1 MQEKVTPL
9 HEPHEDRSFVGLFRD
24 LTRETATLVQQ
35 EVALAKAEVN
45 EKISQVAAGT
55 ASLASGGA
63 VAYAG
68 LLFLLLSAVLALNKI
83 WDPWLSALVVGG
95 VVLLIGLIMLGA
107 GRSKLTAGN
116 LAPQR
121 TTHSLKRD
129 KDMVK
134 EKLS

>member
-9 HEPHEDRSFVGLFRD
+9 HAEPQDRSFVGLFRD
-24 LTRETATLVQQ
+24 LTRETTTLVQQ

-45 EKISQVAAGT
+45 EKISQVTSGA

-63 VAYAG
+63 VAFAG
-68 LLFLLLSAVLALNKI
+68 LLFLLLSAVLALNKV
-83 WDPWLSALVVGG
+83 WAPWLSALVVGG
-95 VVLLIGLIMLGA
+95 VVLIIGLIMLGA
-107 GRSKLTAGN
+107 GRSKLEAGN
-116 LAPQR
+116 LALQR
-121 TTHSLKRD
+121 TAHSLKRD